1 MKHNIRNNNML
12 LTLLLLVAA
21 MVMPVTGNA
30 QVTLTYDISSGDY
43 YNEKASNL
51 FDGDT
56 STQWLHLPPSTSQ
69 RAWVVFKANVACRL
83 KGYTITTA
91 NDIASHRG
99 GNPKDWKIYGSND
112 GGGWTELV
120 SVSNDSK
127 LQDENCTS
135 YEYTLAT
142 AITTQYKYYKWEITA
157 NKGGALLRVSEF
169 SITICQCTETEH
181 EGTLLLKKQR
191 AATCMEVGYTQD
203 FYQCDRCGRCYS
215 DAECTNAIDLASVT
229 KPAKGHTFE
238 GENGNCSVCGFSH
251 MFSHAGTSADPF
263 QISNADDLYC
273 FAAWVNGTY
282 TPAEGETAVTHLDA
296 CAVLTNDITVN
307 TGVLNADGTLVSD
320 VRGFREWT
328 PIGRRDFSYDGI
340 FNGQGHTISGL
351 YFNDS
356 QSSYVGFFGY
366 TEIHS
371 KISNVGIVDSY
382 FCGSTYVGGM
392 CGRGYGIIENCYN
405 ANTVSG
411 TSIVGGVCGFKD
423 YRPINNCYITGA
435 VSGSDHVGGVCGYNY
450 GIISNC
456 YFNSEKCDKDAVG
469 TNHSSTVINT
479 KGKTT
484 AQFASGEVCYL
495 LNKGVTNDTQ
505 SWYQNLAS
513 EGGDTYPVLKSNGNN
528 TVYVSQPCTL
538 QFSNTPVAIEHS
550 LDPDGFCTKC
560 GGYEPATLTTDK
572 HDINGDGEKD
582 EVYEIANA
590 GQLYWF
596 AALVNGT
603 LADGTAQ
610 NPSAKAVLLN
620 DITVNTGVL
629 TADGTLASDVSG
641 FRVWTPVGND
651 SNPYQGTF
659 DGQSHTV
666 SGLYFNNSA
675 TDYVGLF
682 GYIGN
687 GGKISNVGVVD
698 SYFYGKN
705 DVGGVCGYRYGSI
718 SNCYSAS
725 AVSGYHNVG
734 GVCGLHDYGVISN
747 CYSAGAVSGSVYVG
761 GVCGYHNYGNISNC
775 YSAGAVSGSDNV
787 GSVCGYNYRGTV
799 LYCYFNSEKCN
810 KDAVGTNE
818 SGTVTNVE
826 GKTTAQFASGEVC
839 YLLNEGKSD
848 GTQAWYQN
856 LTPEIGDQLPIWKAT
871 GGNTVYQVT
880 KYSGCEHEPGTSVE
894 LYSNLNKDIYEGY
907 TSEGTCSHGYQKAFF
922 NSTDN
927 AYEISNVGQLLWFAG
942 LVNGTL
948 SDGTTQN
955 LSANA
960 VLVNDITVNTG
971 VLTADGTLASDV
983 SGFKVWT
990 PIGNFDNQ
998 YKGTFNGQ
1006 SHTVSGLYFDNSATD
1021 YVGLFGCIGSGGK
1034 ITNVSVVDSY
1044 FNGKYEVGGVCGR
1057 NISASISNCYSAGS
1071 VNGNSFVGGVCGFND
1086 NGNISN
1092 CYSAGAVSGSDYD
1105 HVGGVCGYNGYYSTI
1120 SNCYFDSEKCDKEA
1134 VGKNYISTVTNT
1146 EGKTTAQ
1153 FSSGEVCYLLNGSK
1167 SDGTQAWYQNL
1178 TPQTGDKHPVLTNS
1192 GNNTVYDASLL
1203 CGGINN
1209 VGNTYANTETVSIEH
1224 ILIGEPSFNEEKAI
1238 YQKICQREGCGA
1250 TCYFADSKG
1259 LYAAK
1264 EEAGAFTADTYVLQD
1279 ATTYDNQAV
1288 FTVNDFTYARTFEDT
1303 GWTTWYV
1310 PFDLVLT
1317 EELCNTYSF
1326 SRINNVHRYDDNDD
1340 GTPDRTEVEAFNQLA
1355 GVTLKANY
1363 PYLVKAKT
1371 DGNLHMAL
1379 LLNGVTPA
1387 KAEDNGCFCQ
1397 SVDYKYSF
1405 TGTYSGLSEVGTGSE
1420 DPYSLQSNGEWTH
1433 QSEISPMRHYLTVTS
1448 RNAAPLSSLA
1458 RISLVVIGDE
1468 TLTGTVI
1475 PYSQEKRQT
1484 ETYDLSGRL
1493 THSNPRGIVI
1503 RNGKKIIQK

>member
-56 STQWLHLPPSTSQ
+56 STKWLHLPPSTSQ

-91 NDIASHRG
+91 NDIAFDRG
-99 GNPKDWKIYGSND
+99 GNPKDWKIYGSNN
-112 GGGWTELV
+112 GGNWTELV

-127 LQDENCTS
+127 MQDENCTP

-142 AITTQYKYYKWEITA
+142 AIDTQYKYYKWEITA

-169 SITICQCTETEH
+169 SITVCQCTETEH
-181 EGTLLLKKQR
+181 EGTLLLKEKR
-191 AATCMEVGYTQD
+191 AATCMEVGYTQN

-215 DAECTNAIDLASVT
+215 DAKGTLAINLASVT
-229 KPAKGHTFE
+229 IPAKGHTFE

-282 TPAEGETAVTHLDA
+282 TPAEGETAVTHIDA
-296 CAVLTNDITVN
+296 CAFLTNDITVN

-320 VRGFREWT
+320 VSGFREWT
-328 PIGRRDFSYDGI
+328 PIGRGDFSYNGI

-356 QSSYVGFFGY
+356 RRNYVGFFGY
-366 TEIHS
+366 TGRYS

-382 FCGSTYVGGM
+382 FCGFNY
-392 CGRGYGIIENCYN
+392 
-405 ANTVSG
+405 
-411 TSIVGGVCGFKD
+411 VGGVCGRSD
-423 YRPINNCYITGA
+423 YGNISNCYHTGA
-435 VSGSDHVGGVCGYNY
+435 VSGSTSVGGVCGH
-450 GIISNC
+450 
-456 YFNSEKCDKDAVG
+456 
-469 TNHSSTVINT
+469 HS
-479 KGKTT
+479 
-484 AQFASGEVCYL
+484 
-495 LNKGVTNDTQ
+495 
-505 SWYQNLAS
+505 
-513 EGGDTYPVLKSNGNN
+513 
-528 TVYVSQPCTL
+528 
-538 QFSNTPVAIEHS
+538 
-550 LDPDGFCTKC
+550 
-560 GGYEPATLTTDK
+560 
-572 HDINGDGEKD
+572 
-582 EVYEIANA
+582 
-590 GQLYWF
+590 
-596 AALVNGT
+596 
-603 LADGTAQ
+603 
-610 NPSAKAVLLN
+610 
-620 DITVNTGVL
+620 
-629 TADGTLASDVSG
+629 
-641 FRVWTPVGND
+641 
-651 SNPYQGTF
+651 
-659 DGQSHTV
+659 
-666 SGLYFNNSA
+666 
-675 TDYVGLF
+675 
-682 GYIGN
+682 
-687 GGKISNVGVVD
+687 
-698 SYFYGKN
+698 YGK
-705 DVGGVCGYRYGSI
+705 
-718 SNCYSAS
+718 
-725 AVSGYHNVG
+725 
-734 GVCGLHDYGVISN
+734 LSN
-747 CYSAGAVSGSVYVG
+747 CYSAGAVSGTAYVG
-761 GVCGYHNYGNISNC
+761 GVCGSN
-775 YSAGAVSGSDNV
+775 SSGII
-787 GSVCGYNYRGTV
+787 
-799 LYCYFNSEKCN
+799 L
-810 KDAVGTNE
+810 
-818 SGTVTNVE
+818 
-826 GKTTAQFASGEVC
+826 
-839 YLLNEGKSD
+839 
-848 GTQAWYQN
+848 
-856 LTPEIGDQLPIWKAT
+856 
-871 GGNTVYQVT
+871 
-880 KYSGCEHEPGTSVE
+880 
-894 LYSNLNKDIYEGY
+894 
-907 TSEGTCSHGYQKAFF
+907 
-922 NSTDN
+922 
-927 AYEISNVGQLLWFAG
+927 
-942 LVNGTL
+942 
-948 SDGTTQN
+948 
-955 LSANA
+955 
-960 VLVNDITVNTG
+960 
-971 VLTADGTLASDV
+971 
-983 SGFKVWT
+983 
-990 PIGNFDNQ
+990 
-998 YKGTFNGQ
+998 
-1006 SHTVSGLYFDNSATD
+1006 
-1021 YVGLFGCIGSGGK
+1021 
-1034 ITNVSVVDSY
+1034 
-1044 FNGKYEVGGVCGR
+1044 
-1057 NISASISNCYSAGS
+1057 
-1071 VNGNSFVGGVCGFND
+1071 
-1086 NGNISN
+1086 
-1092 CYSAGAVSGSDYD
+1092 
-1105 HVGGVCGYNGYYSTI
+1105 
-1120 SNCYFDSEKCDKEA
+1120 NCYFDSEKCDKKA
-1134 VGKNYISTVTNT
+1134 IGLNSGTSTNNK
-1146 EGKTTAQ
+1146 GKTTAE
-1153 FSSGEVCYLLNGSK
+1153 FASGEVCYLLNGSK
-1167 SDGTQAWYQNL
+1167 SDGTLAWYQNL

-1192 GNNTVYDASLL
+1192 GNNTVYDAPLL

-1259 LYAAK
+1259 LYATK
-1264 EEAGAFTADTYVLQD
+1264 EEAGAFTANTYVLQD
-1279 ATTYDNQAV
+1279 ATTYDNRAV

-1379 LLNGVTPA
+1379 LLNSVTPA

-1405 TGTYSGLSEVGTGSE
+1405 TGTYSGLSEVGTDSE

-1493 THSNPRGIVI
+1493 THSNQRGIVI

>member
-21 MVMPVTGNA
+21 MVMPVTGKA

-56 STQWLHLPPSTSQ
+56 STKWLHLPPSTSQ

-91 NDIASHRG
+91 NDIAFDRG
-99 GNPKDWKIYGSND
+99 GNPKDWKIYGSNN
-112 GGGWTELV
+112 GGNWTELV

-127 LQDENCTS
+127 MQDENCTP

-142 AITTQYKYYKWEITA
+142 AIDTQYKYYKWEITA

-169 SITICQCTETEH
+169 SITVCQCTETEH
-181 EGTLLLKKQR
+181 EGTLLLKEKR
-191 AATCMEVGYTQD
+191 NATCMEVGYTQN

-215 DAECTNAIDLASVT
+215 DAKGTLAINLASVT
-229 KPAKGHTFE
+229 IPAKGHKFE

-263 QISNADDLYC
+263 QISNTDDLYC

-320 VRGFREWT
+320 VSGFREWT
-328 PIGRRDFSYDGI
+328 PIGRGDFSYNGI

-351 YFNDS
+351 YFNNS
-356 QSSYVGFFGY
+356 RRNYVGFFGCTGRY
-366 TEIHS
+366 S

-382 FCGSTYVGGM
+382 FCGFNY
-392 CGRGYGIIENCYN
+392 
-405 ANTVSG
+405 
-411 TSIVGGVCGFKD
+411 VGGVCGHH
-423 YRPINNCYITGA
+423 
-435 VSGSDHVGGVCGYNY
+435 SY
-450 GIISNC
+450 G
-456 YFNSEKCDKDAVG
+456 E
-469 TNHSSTVINT
+469 
-479 KGKTT
+479 
-484 AQFASGEVCYL
+484 
-495 LNKGVTNDTQ
+495 
-505 SWYQNLAS
+505 
-513 EGGDTYPVLKSNGNN
+513 
-528 TVYVSQPCTL
+528 
-538 QFSNTPVAIEHS
+538 
-550 LDPDGFCTKC
+550 
-560 GGYEPATLTTDK
+560 
-572 HDINGDGEKD
+572 
-582 EVYEIANA
+582 
-590 GQLYWF
+590 
-596 AALVNGT
+596 
-603 LADGTAQ
+603 
-610 NPSAKAVLLN
+610 
-620 DITVNTGVL
+620 
-629 TADGTLASDVSG
+629 
-641 FRVWTPVGND
+641 
-651 SNPYQGTF
+651 
-659 DGQSHTV
+659 
-666 SGLYFNNSA
+666 
-675 TDYVGLF
+675 
-682 GYIGN
+682 
-687 GGKISNVGVVD
+687 
-698 SYFYGKN
+698 
-705 DVGGVCGYRYGSI
+705 I

-725 AVSGYHNVG
+725 TVSGSLSVG
-734 GVCGLHDYGVISN
+734 GVCGHHSYGEISN
-747 CYSAGAVSGSVYVG
+747 CYSAGAVSAT
-761 GVCGYHNYGNISNC
+761 SN
-775 YSAGAVSGSDNV
+775 
-787 GSVCGYNYRGTV
+787 
-799 LYCYFNSEKCN
+799 
-810 KDAVGTNE
+810 
-818 SGTVTNVE
+818 
-826 GKTTAQFASGEVC
+826 
-839 YLLNEGKSD
+839 
-848 GTQAWYQN
+848 
-856 LTPEIGDQLPIWKAT
+856 
-871 GGNTVYQVT
+871 
-880 KYSGCEHEPGTSVE
+880 
-894 LYSNLNKDIYEGY
+894 
-907 TSEGTCSHGYQKAFF
+907 
-922 NSTDN
+922 
-927 AYEISNVGQLLWFAG
+927 
-942 LVNGTL
+942 
-948 SDGTTQN
+948 
-955 LSANA
+955 
-960 VLVNDITVNTG
+960 
-971 VLTADGTLASDV
+971 
-983 SGFKVWT
+983 
-990 PIGNFDNQ
+990 
-998 YKGTFNGQ
+998 
-1006 SHTVSGLYFDNSATD
+1006 
-1021 YVGLFGCIGSGGK
+1021 
-1034 ITNVSVVDSY
+1034 
-1044 FNGKYEVGGVCGR
+1044 
-1057 NISASISNCYSAGS
+1057 
-1071 VNGNSFVGGVCGFND
+1071 FVGGVCGTN
-1086 NGNISN
+1086 S
-1092 CYSAGAVSGSDYD
+1092 SGS
-1105 HVGGVCGYNGYYSTI
+1105 I
-1120 SNCYFDSEKCDKEA
+1120 SNCYFDSEKCDKKA
-1134 VGKNYISTVTNT
+1134 IGLNSGTSTNNK
-1146 EGKTTAQ
+1146 GKTTAE
-1153 FSSGEVCYLLNGSK
+1153 FASGEVCYLLNGSK
-1167 SDGTQAWYQNL
+1167 SDGTLAWYQNL

-1192 GNNTVYDASLL
+1192 GSNTVYDAPLL

-1224 ILIGEPSFNEEKAI
+1224 ILTGDPSFNEEKSI
-1238 YQKICQREGCGA
+1238 YQGICQREGCG

-1279 ATTYDNQAV
+1279 ATTYDNRAV

-1310 PFDLVLT
+1310 PFNLVLT

-1379 LLNGVTPA
+1379 LLNSVTPA

-1405 TGTYSGLSEVGTGSE
+1405 TGTYSGLIEVGTGSE

>member
-56 STQWLHLPPSTSQ
+56 STKWLHLPPSTSQ

-91 NDIASHRG
+91 NDIAFDRG
-99 GNPKDWKIYGSND
+99 GNPKDWKIYGSNN
-112 GGGWTELV
+112 GGNWTELV

-127 LQDENCTS
+127 MQDENCTP

-142 AITTQYKYYKWEITA
+142 AIDTQYKYYKWEITA
-157 NKGGALLRVSEF
+157 NQGGALLRVSEF
-169 SITICQCTETEH
+169 SITVIQCTETEH
-181 EGTLLLKKQR
+181 EGTLLLKEKR
-191 AATCMEVGYTQD
+191 DETCMEVGYTQN

-215 DAECTNAIDLASVT
+215 DAECTRAIDLADVT
-229 KPAKGHTFE
+229 IPAKGHTFE

-328 PIGRRDFSYDGI
+328 PIGRADFSYNGI

-351 YFNDS
+351 YFNNS
-356 QSSYVGFFGY
+356 RRNYVGFFGCTGRY
-366 TEIHS
+366 S

-382 FCGSTYVGGM
+382 FCGFNY
-392 CGRGYGIIENCYN
+392 
-405 ANTVSG
+405 
-411 TSIVGGVCGFKD
+411 VGGVCGRSD
-423 YRPINNCYITGA
+423 Y
-435 VSGSDHVGGVCGYNY
+435 
-450 GIISNC
+450 
-456 YFNSEKCDKDAVG
+456 
-469 TNHSSTVINT
+469 
-479 KGKTT
+479 
-484 AQFASGEVCYL
+484 GE
-495 LNKGVTNDTQ
+495 
-505 SWYQNLAS
+505 
-513 EGGDTYPVLKSNGNN
+513 
-528 TVYVSQPCTL
+528 
-538 QFSNTPVAIEHS
+538 
-550 LDPDGFCTKC
+550 
-560 GGYEPATLTTDK
+560 
-572 HDINGDGEKD
+572 
-582 EVYEIANA
+582 
-590 GQLYWF
+590 
-596 AALVNGT
+596 
-603 LADGTAQ
+603 
-610 NPSAKAVLLN
+610 
-620 DITVNTGVL
+620 
-629 TADGTLASDVSG
+629 
-641 FRVWTPVGND
+641 
-651 SNPYQGTF
+651 
-659 DGQSHTV
+659 
-666 SGLYFNNSA
+666 
-675 TDYVGLF
+675 
-682 GYIGN
+682 
-687 GGKISNVGVVD
+687 
-698 SYFYGKN
+698 
-705 DVGGVCGYRYGSI
+705 I

-725 AVSGYHNVG
+725 AVSGSLCVG
-734 GVCGLHDYGVISN
+734 GVCGHHSYGKISN
-747 CYSAGAVSGSVYVG
+747 CYSASAVSGTAYVG
-761 GVCGYHNYGNISNC
+761 GVCGSN
-775 YSAGAVSGSDNV
+775 SSG
-787 GSVCGYNYRGTV
+787 
-799 LYCYFNSEKCN
+799 
-810 KDAVGTNE
+810 
-818 SGTVTNVE
+818 
-826 GKTTAQFASGEVC
+826 
-839 YLLNEGKSD
+839 
-848 GTQAWYQN
+848 
-856 LTPEIGDQLPIWKAT
+856 I
-871 GGNTVYQVT
+871 
-880 KYSGCEHEPGTSVE
+880 
-894 LYSNLNKDIYEGY
+894 
-907 TSEGTCSHGYQKAFF
+907 
-922 NSTDN
+922 
-927 AYEISNVGQLLWFAG
+927 
-942 LVNGTL
+942 
-948 SDGTTQN
+948 
-955 LSANA
+955 
-960 VLVNDITVNTG
+960 
-971 VLTADGTLASDV
+971 
-983 SGFKVWT
+983 
-990 PIGNFDNQ
+990 
-998 YKGTFNGQ
+998 
-1006 SHTVSGLYFDNSATD
+1006 
-1021 YVGLFGCIGSGGK
+1021 
-1034 ITNVSVVDSY
+1034 
-1044 FNGKYEVGGVCGR
+1044 
-1057 NISASISNCYSAGS
+1057 
-1071 VNGNSFVGGVCGFND
+1071 
-1086 NGNISN
+1086 
-1092 CYSAGAVSGSDYD
+1092 
-1105 HVGGVCGYNGYYSTI
+1105 I
-1120 SNCYFDSEKCDKEA
+1120 SNCYFDSEECDKEA
-1134 VGKNYISTVTNT
+1134 VAYNNSGTVTNT
-1146 EGKTTAQ
+1146 KGKTTAQ

-1178 TPQTGDKHPVLTNS
+1178 TPQTGDKYPVLTNS
-1192 GNNTVYDASLL
+1192 GSNTVYDAPLL

-1224 ILIGEPSFNEEKAI
+1224 ILTGDPSFNEEKSI
-1238 YQKICQREGCGA
+1238 YQGICQREGCG

-1279 ATTYDNQAV
+1279 ATTYDNRAV

-1379 LLNGVTPA
+1379 LLNSVTPA